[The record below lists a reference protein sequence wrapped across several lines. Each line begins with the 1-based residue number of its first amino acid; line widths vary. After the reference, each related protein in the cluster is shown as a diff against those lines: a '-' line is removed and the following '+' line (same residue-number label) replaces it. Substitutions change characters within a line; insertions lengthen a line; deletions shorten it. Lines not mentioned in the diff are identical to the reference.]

1 MLEWGSPQGG
11 VDSSRFLPSDLWDPG
26 IVLTPN
32 LFTGYQPYLG
42 LIDTRGVFSRAM
54 ASSNISSEE
63 FGAPSSGIPT
73 SPETVTSGSS
83 GVIHSAMPVV
93 PYLDTSGTSI
103 AESAPGGYASSST
116 SPSTLGRAGSS
127 RRAHSRRRYR
137 TGGAYRSGTALVQGD
152 APVNI
157 AEGMTQGSNLGTS
170 LNL

>member
-1 MLEWGSPQGG
+1 
-11 VDSSRFLPSDLWDPG
+11 
-26 IVLTPN
+26 
-32 LFTGYQPYLG
+32 
-42 LIDTRGVFSRAM
+42 M

-157 AEGMTQGSNLGTS
+157 AEGMTQGTNLGTS
-170 LNL
+170 PNLEIQRAAAAVVSTMGYDDVTDSRRSGEKYTYRAEFS